1 MKSKFKILLTRKIHD
16 FALKELRKKYDIT
29 IHYGKIPMPKKTL
42 MKKIQNKDGLI
53 CFPYDMIDSDV
64 IKAGKKLRCIS
75 TYSVG
80 FDHIDVL
87 YAKKK
92 KIKIGYTPDVLTNAT
107 AELTITLILDLLR
120 RATEGDRLIR
130 KGAWK
135 QIFGPYDYVGTEVSG
150 KTLGILGM
158 GRIGQSVAKK
168 ATGLGMNVLYYNRK
182 RILKKTEVVL
192 KSKYVSLNELFKRS
206 DVLTIHIPYSKN
218 THHLIDSSKLGKMK
232 KTAFLINT
240 SRGKIINQKNLIDSL
255 VQKRIQGAAL
265 DVFEEEPIK
274 KTNKLSRLENV
285 VLLPHIGSST
295 HETRWTMADI
305 TVKNLILGLNH
316 KKPIY
321 SV

>member
-92 KIKIGYTPDVLTNAT
+92 IIKIGYTPDVLTNAT

-120 RATEGDRLIR
+120 
-130 KGAWK
+130 
-135 QIFGPYDYVGTEVSG
+135 
-150 KTLGILGM
+150 
-158 GRIGQSVAKK
+158 
-168 ATGLGMNVLYYNRK
+168 
-182 RILKKTEVVL
+182 
-192 KSKYVSLNELFKRS
+192 
-206 DVLTIHIPYSKN
+206 
-218 THHLIDSSKLGKMK
+218 
-232 KTAFLINT
+232 
-240 SRGKIINQKNLIDSL
+240 
-255 VQKRIQGAAL
+255 
-265 DVFEEEPIK
+265 
-274 KTNKLSRLENV
+274 
-285 VLLPHIGSST
+285 
-295 HETRWTMADI
+295 
-305 TVKNLILGLNH
+305 
-316 KKPIY
+316 
-321 SV
+321 

>member
-1 MKSKFKILLTRKIHD
+1 MSQISSYVSSFLSYFFCFSK
-16 FALKELRKKYDIT
+16 Y
-29 IHYGKIPMPKKTL
+29 
-42 MKKIQNKDGLI
+42 NDGLI
-53 CFPYDMIDSDV
+53 FFPYDMIYSDV

-87 YAKKK
+87 YAKTK

-107 AELTITLILDLLR
+107 AELTTTLILDLLR

-130 KGAWK
+130 KGDWK

-232 KTAFLINT
+232 TTAFLINT